1 MPLVLAA
8 RYRTIPDPKATRDQK
23 GDGKILFDPRPPPGG
38 KRRDKRDRAP
48 GSGTADTKKGFTS
61 RSRTPPRD
69 KASQPPKGPP
79 RPTEGREMSEKG
91 RAGWPVTEAGTPP
104 LQ

>member
-1 MPLVLAA
+1 VPLALAA
-8 RYRTIPDPKATRDQK
+8 RYRTIADPKATRDQK

-69 KASQPPKGPP
+69 KASRPQRVRRAPEKAERCPKKG
-79 RPTEGREMSEKG
+79 EQDGR
-91 RAGWPVTEAGTPP
+91 
-104 LQ
+104 